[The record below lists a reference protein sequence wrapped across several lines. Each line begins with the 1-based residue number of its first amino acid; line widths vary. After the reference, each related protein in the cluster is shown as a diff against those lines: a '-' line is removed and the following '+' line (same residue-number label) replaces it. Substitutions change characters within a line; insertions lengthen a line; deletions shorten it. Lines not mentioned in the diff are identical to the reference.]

1 MSTGA
6 LPAVTPRGYNR
17 ESPVSVEWTAA
28 VSRACPAVEPVGNDI
43 DGETN
48 RGRNPK
54 RRERRRFRGVRPVTT
69 NPSDWPAGQQR
80 QGVASGQQSPQNQSY
95 AGQQRSQQPGRQEAV
110 PAVDIIENE
119 GHLLVFVDL
128 PGFTEE
134 EISIRADENT
144 VVLRADRTGE
154 FEEGRRMLLNER
166 TTHVERTIPLPLP
179 VQMNGSRAV
188 FENGVCKIVLPR
200 ASTDRYK
207 KIEFND

>member
-28 VSRACPAVEPVGNDI
+28 VSRACPAVEPVRNDI
-43 DGETN
+43 DEGTN
-48 RGRNPK
+48 RDRNPK

-69 NPSDWPAGQQR
+69 DPSDWPAGQQR

-95 AGQQRSQQPGRQEAV
+95 AGQQRSQQPGRQAAV
-110 PAVDIIENE
+110 PAADIIENE

-154 FEEGRRMLLNER
+154 FEEGKRMLLNER

-188 FENGVCKIVLPR
+188 FENGVCKIVLPS